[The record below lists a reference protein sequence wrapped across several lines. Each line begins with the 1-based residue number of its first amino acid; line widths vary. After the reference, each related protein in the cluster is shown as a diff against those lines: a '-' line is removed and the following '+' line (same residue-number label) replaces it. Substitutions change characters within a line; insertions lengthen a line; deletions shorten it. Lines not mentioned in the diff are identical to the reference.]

1 MLQLP
6 VKERI
11 VVALASVRVA
21 SVNEMSGILSFP
33 SAAFFPQKGF
43 LSFQQWLTGV
53 SWVLTQIVAPVS
65 ISDIIDIVLQGFDKF
80 VNLMNGQLSFK
91 TYTKGHV
98 SCSMEDEKF

>member
-1 MLQLP
+1 MMLQLP

-21 SVNEMSGILSFP
+21 SVNKMSGILSFP

-53 SWVLTQIVAPVS
+53 S
-65 ISDIIDIVLQGFDKF
+65 
-80 VNLMNGQLSFK
+80 
-91 TYTKGHV
+91 
-98 SCSMEDEKF
+98 